1 MGRMG
6 KKKLAVVY
14 ITHRKLNKDELLLF
28 KYSIKNLRPY
38 DKYLVI
44 SEDISLS
51 NQFKDFKLIKKRKHF
66 FTHINGYNQLLML
79 PSFYNDFIDYKNILI
94 LQPDCVI
101 LKKGIDRFCD
111 IYPFIGSS
119 FLKPKYVNKLWTSK
133 VPRLGHLLSYLKY
146 GLKIYGFNGGLSIR
160 NVQFF
165 KKNAPKLITNSN
177 RLLYRE
183 DIIYSYLTLLKI
195 QSFDINVADKFCL
208 EEKLEFYDEL
218 KSIKSFAI
226 HDPKKYNLKI
236 YNEILSLSKNF

>member
-1 MGRMG
+1 MGRMA

-14 ITHRKLNKDELLLF
+14 ITHRNLNKEELLLF
-28 KYSIKNLRPY
+28 KFSIKNLVPY

-44 SEDISLS
+44 PEDFYSS
-51 NQFKDFKLIKKRKHF
+51 NQFKGFVLIKEKKYF

-79 PSFYNDFIDYKNILI
+79 PSFYNHFKNYKNILI

-111 IYPFIGSS
+111 IYPFIGAS
-119 FLKPKYVNKLWTSK
+119 FIRPKYINKLWISK
-133 VPRLGHLLSYLKY
+133 IPRLGHLLSYLKY

-165 KKNAPKLITNSN
+165 KKNAPKLKTNSN

-183 DIIYSYLTLLKI
+183 DIIYSYLTLQKI
-195 QSFDINVADKFCL
+195 KSFDINIADNFCL

-218 KSIKSFAI
+218 KLIKSFAI
-226 HDPKKYNLKI
+226 HDPKKYNLNI